1 MPTIKYCEHCDK
13 NGESKKRF
21 AKTNL
26 KYKKEAQIKCH
37 SVFLGFAYF
46 ERIDEDATVCPFC
59 GYPIIDTGIDR
70 KDYCDLSL
78 ASNYNRQLVDAMI
91 ELKKKDPIEYETKM
105 IEFRKESE
113 RIMDEADAVAAGN
126 LPKCPTCGST
136 NIERISVGKKLTGG
150 ALFGLLSSNVRKT
163 MHCRNC
169 GYKW

>member
-1 MPTIKYCEHCDK
+1 MPNMKYCEHCDK
-13 NGESKKRF
+13 SGDSTKR
-21 AKTNL
+21 L
-26 KYKKEAQIKCH
+26 MKYEKEVQAICD
-37 SVFLGFAYF
+37 SGFMGFACF
-46 ERIDEDATVCPFC
+46 EKIEENATVCPFC
-59 GYPIIDTGIDR
+59 GNPIVDTGIDR
-70 KDYCDLSL
+70 KDYCALSIV
-78 ASNYNRQLVDAMI
+78 SKDNRQLIEAMI